1 MAWFAWLYIICDNFF
16 CYEYQIKLSIIIGLF
31 FKFKISSCIWY
42 IHYIKN
48 ILHELTGPFEIRQKP
63 WNLDQSLTV
72 IIYTHQSRGAPVRK
86 WLIGYLI
93 DWFNNLSLIQSII
106 HIFMHF
112 NLLFSPFQEA
122 SFYVFHYNS

>member
-31 FKFKISSCIWY
+31 FKFKISSFIWY
-42 IHYIKN
+42 IYYISYTNWQVPLKYVKN
-48 ILHELTGPFEIRQKP
+48 LGTLTKASPSSFTHISPEAHLSGND
-63 WNLDQSLTV
+63 WLV
-72 IIYTHQSRGAPVRK
+72 I
-86 WLIGYLI
+86 WLIDSI
-93 DWFNNLSLIQSII
+93 ILSLIQSII

-112 NLLFSPFQEA
+112 SVLFSHFQEA

>member
-31 FKFKISSCIWY
+31 FKFKISSFIWY
-42 IHYIKN
+42 IYYISYTNWQVPLKYVRN
-48 ILHELTGPFEIRQKP
+48 LGTLTKASPSSFTHISPEAHLSGND
-63 WNLDQSLTV
+63 WLV
-72 IIYTHQSRGAPVRK
+72 I
-86 WLIGYLI
+86 WLIDSI
-93 DWFNNLSLIQSII
+93 ILSLIQSII

-112 NLLFSPFQEA
+112 NLLFSTFQEA